1 MKGHDKCAVVD
12 PIIASDVSQGVRRCR
27 RQFVARV
34 SALVGCVG
42 LLAYDMRRAAAE
54 PPPETSAIRLVHAPT
69 ICLAPQY
76 VAEELLRAEG
86 FTHIEYTTPEG
97 TATIADEMAA
107 GRIDIGQKTAAYVV
121 PVLDAGVPIVV
132 LAGIHAGCYELF
144 GNDKVR
150 NVGDL
155 RGKSVAIS
163 AFGTSEHIFLSSMV
177 AYVGIDPRKEINWIF
192 GKTLPAT
199 MQIFVEGKA
208 DAFLAFAPQPQ
219 ELRARKIGHV
229 IVDTTHDRPWAQYF
243 CCVLTANREFTT
255 KYPMATKRALRA
267 ILKAAEICVQEP
279 ERAARYPVMKGYESR
294 YETALEIL
302 KTIPYERWRSA
313 DPEDTLRFHALRLHE
328 AGMIKSTPQK
338 IIAQGTDWHFLN
350 ELKRELK
357 V

>member
-1 MKGHDKCAVVD
+1 MKCDARSSVD
-12 PIIASDVSQGVRRCR
+12 PVIATYDVPQDVRRGR
-27 RQFVARV
+27 REFVKGL
-34 SALVGCVG
+34 SALVGSAG
-42 LLAYDMRRAAAE
+42 LLAYDMRPAAAE
-54 PPPETSAIRLVHAPT
+54 PPPETSKIRLYHAPT

-86 FTHIEYTTPEG
+86 FTEVEYTTPEG
-97 TATIADEMAA
+97 TATIADEMAE
-107 GRIDIGQKTAAYVV
+107 GRIDLGQKTAAYVV

-132 LAGIHAGCYELF
+132 LAGVHAGCYELF

-150 NVGDL
+150 SIRDL

-177 AYVGIDPRKEINWIF
+177 AYVGIDPRKEINWVF

-219 ELRARKIGHV
+219 DLRTRKIGHV

-243 CCVLTANREFTT
+243 CCVLTANRDFTT
-255 KYPMATKRALRA
+255 KYPVATKRALRA
-267 ILKAAEICVQEP
+267 ILKAADICAQEP
-279 ERAARYPVMKGYESR
+279 ERAARYLVAKGYEPR

-302 KTIPYERWRSA
+302 KTVPYGSWRSA

-328 AGMIKSTPQK
+328 VGMIKSTPQK
-338 IIAQGTDWHFLN
+338 IIAQGTDWRFLN

-357 V
+357 A